1 MDFIA
6 INYAKSRNQHGR
18 PKRCESSTFL
28 GLIAGEK
35 RVRPQRADC
44 GNRRRRE
51 RTSERERERT
61 ARFLPKPHRDCIA
74 GKEKRQQQLCQRHIA
89 ERPPRPQPTRK
100 TTQGRRKGTQR
111 GYVGGEEEEEEVSRR
126 KEKKERA
133 GRGGRGAEGRRHYFC
148 RG

>member
-51 RTSERERERT
+51 RTSERERERERLAFYRNLIGT
-61 ARFLPKPHRDCIA
+61 ASQERRNGNSSCANGTLRNGRRGRNRRGKQRKED
-74 GKEKRQQQLCQRHIA
+74 GKEH
-89 ERPPRPQPTRK
+89 
-100 TTQGRRKGTQR
+100 KGDM
-111 GYVGGEEEEEEVSRR
+111 
-126 KEKKERA
+126 
-133 GRGGRGAEGRRHYFC
+133 
-148 RG
+148 